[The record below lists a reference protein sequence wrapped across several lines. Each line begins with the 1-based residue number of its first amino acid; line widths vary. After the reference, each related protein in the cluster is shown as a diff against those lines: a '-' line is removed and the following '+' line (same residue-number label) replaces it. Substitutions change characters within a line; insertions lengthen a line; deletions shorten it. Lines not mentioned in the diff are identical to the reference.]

1 MLHQVSTAMLKF
13 ATSRNFKEVNN
24 IATSQPTTQNVL
36 GKVDWLQ
43 IIFVNVQWQ
52 TVFSDVLLITPDCV
66 TSEAGSLKHEEYDI
80 VYACGSIRYY
90 TTEDHGTRGTLVMS
104 GQACTMYEWGM
115 LASDTQQNV
124 FQELA
129 LRIIELAT
137 NRAAT
142 FEISRL
148 DLALD
153 DYNTKPF
160 FGIDTIIGK
169 VRRKQFLSKG
179 RSVQL
184 VDSEFDKRTRSKTQ
198 QIGSRGSDCMFR
210 FYEKGKELAHSLSG
224 VDREQ
229 MLEEAPQIRL
239 EAETRHDTAKSL
251 LMAIAYMTKE
261 QKLSNLIRGFVK
273 TELNFY
279 TSTDYTTVARWWTNF
294 LKPCFVPTIRR
305 QKPQT
310 DFDKS
315 MYWFEHQGGFAITQA
330 LYFLVSHQMVVPP
343 TLLAEDPEYLWNSE
357 LANKL
362 IDFVIINDRPDLVPL
377 IQRRIK
383 KPLTPE
389 Q

>member
-1 MLHQVSTAMLKF
+1 MLYQVFTTILKV

-43 IIFVNVQWQ
+43 IIFVNVQWR

-66 TSEAGSLKHEEYDI
+66 TSETGSLKYEEYNV
-80 VYACGSIRYY
+80 VYTCGSIRYY

-137 NRAAT
+137 NHAAT
-142 FEISRL
+142 FEVSRL
-148 DLALD
+148 DLALH

-179 RSVQL
+179 RSAQL

-198 QIGSRGSDCMFR
+198 QIGSRGSDCIFR
-210 FYEKGKELAHSLSG
+210 FYEKAKELAHSLSG
-224 VDREQ
+224 VDREK
-229 MLEEAPQIRL
+229 MLDEAPRIRL

-251 LMAIAYMTKE
+251 LMAIAYMTQE
-261 QKLSNLIRGFVK
+261 QTLSNLIRGFVK

-279 TSTDYTTVARWWTNF
+279 TSTDYRTVSRWWINF

-305 QKPQT
+305 QKPRT
-310 DFDKS
+310 DFDRS
-315 MYWFEHQGGFAITQA
+315 MYWFEHQGGFGFYNIW
-330 LYFLVSHQMVVPP
+330 Y
-343 TLLAEDPEYLWNSE
+343 W
-357 LANKL
+357 
-362 IDFVIINDRPDLVPL
+362 
-377 IQRRIK
+377 
-383 KPLTPE
+383 
-389 Q
+389 